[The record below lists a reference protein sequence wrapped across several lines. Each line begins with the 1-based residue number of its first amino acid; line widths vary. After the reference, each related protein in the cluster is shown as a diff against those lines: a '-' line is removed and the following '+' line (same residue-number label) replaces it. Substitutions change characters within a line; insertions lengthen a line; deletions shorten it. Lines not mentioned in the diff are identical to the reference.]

1 MQPLPDFLMQID
13 VGKVCHGHEIK
24 SWSDLRC
31 VCNDELSLVGVLTLP
46 FSSRFVSMTMVADP
60 CSHTMRQKSGT
71 ESGTGPGQEKVLA
84 QR

>member
-1 MQPLPDFLMQID
+1 MY
-13 VGKVCHGHEIK
+13 V
-24 SWSDLRC
+24 
-31 VCNDELSLVGVLTLP
+31 NDGLSLMGVLTLP

-84 QR
+84 LR